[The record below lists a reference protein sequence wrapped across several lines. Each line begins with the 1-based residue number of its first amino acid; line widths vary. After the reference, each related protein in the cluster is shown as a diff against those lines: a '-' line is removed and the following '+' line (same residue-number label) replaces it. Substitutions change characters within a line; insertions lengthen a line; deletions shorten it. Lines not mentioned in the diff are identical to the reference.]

1 MKLINYVR
9 TYADKCIKGKEIE
22 DIKKWSSNIEELMGK
37 NITPILTRNI
47 ESVQMNLTSSGI
59 EFKSEDVDSLIT
71 VKNPILNK
79 DISIYS
85 IFVIDDDIFFVGK
98 KESFIF

>member
-1 MKLINYVR
+1 MKLINYIR
-9 TYADKCIKGKEIE
+9 TYRDKCIKGKDIE
-22 DIKKWSSNIEELMGK
+22 DLKKCTTNIEELMGK

-47 ESVQMNLTSSGI
+47 ESVQMNLTSNGV
-59 EFKSEDVDSLIT
+59 EFKSEDVDCLIT
-71 VKNPILNK
+71 VKNPVLNK
-79 DISIYS
+79 DIEIYS

>member
-1 MKLINYVR
+1 MKLINFIR
-9 TYADKCIKGKEIE
+9 TFNNKCLKGNEIE
-22 DIKKWSSNIEELMGK
+22 NLKKFTTNIDELRGK
-37 NITPILTRNI
+37 NITAILNRNF
-47 ESVQMNLTSSGI
+47 ESVEIAVTSNGL
-59 EFKSEDVDSLIT
+59 ECKSEDVDCLIT

-79 DISIYS
+79 DIEIYS